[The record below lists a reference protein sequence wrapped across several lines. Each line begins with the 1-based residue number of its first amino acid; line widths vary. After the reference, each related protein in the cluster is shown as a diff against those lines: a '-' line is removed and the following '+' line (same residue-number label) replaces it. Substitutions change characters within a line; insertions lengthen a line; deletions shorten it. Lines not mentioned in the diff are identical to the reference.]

1 MIIHKK
7 ESMSIDR
14 ASKKTFFSILYL
26 IPFKELYILKYFE
39 NVKMLVINIDLRIL
53 TIPTPYWE

>member
-1 MIIHKK
+1 
-7 ESMSIDR
+7 MSIDR
-14 ASKKTFFSILYL
+14 ASEKKFFSILYL